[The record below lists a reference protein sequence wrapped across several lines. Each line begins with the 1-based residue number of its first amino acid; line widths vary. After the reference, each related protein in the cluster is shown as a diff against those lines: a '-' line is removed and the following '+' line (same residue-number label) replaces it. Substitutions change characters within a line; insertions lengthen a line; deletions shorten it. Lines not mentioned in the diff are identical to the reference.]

1 MLSNIIK
8 ASTTTS
14 RGLFASKAIIPKF
27 QSLRS
32 KRFIFT
38 KNNILLQKKQ
48 GKSTKQPQSILTDDL
63 LTRAG
68 IDIDDPSL
76 STKNGSQSIINEINR
91 EDKDDAQQQQQDN
104 TDENQAKKF
113 KRSRKTTTELKRERY
128 ANWFYIF
135 SFSAIGGYALYMTR
149 DWEDNEPQE
158 LKDKVANGYTASL
171 MYGRFKVRFSS
182 IFTYF
187 QEPPFPDLLP
197 PPPPPPY
204 QRPLTLVLSLEDL
217 LVHSEWTQKNGW
229 RTAKRPGVDYF
240 LGYLSQYYEI
250 VLFSSNYMMYSEKI
264 AEKLDPLHAFIS
276 YNLYKEHCVYK
287 NHTHI
292 KDLSKLNRDVNKV
305 IIIDTN
311 PDSYKLQPENAI
323 PMKPWKGEYDDKL
336 IQLIPFLEYLAT
348 QQVSDVKAILNS
360 FKDKYNIPLEFHERV
375 NKLRTKFLEEQE
387 KRTKGNWALRLLGVA
402 NTVSSTSKFPLDLIR
417 EEGEKN
423 YIRFMKLIEEEKE
436 KMRIQQEKMSGQTF
450 TLKDYVEGNIPTP
463 EQQMEQQAKLQKE
476 VDEIYEQRK
485 KERGE
490 TN

>member
-14 RGLFASKAIIPKF
+14 RGLFASKTIIPKF

-38 KNNILLQKKQ
+38 KNNILFQKKQ

-348 QQVSDVKAILNS
+348 QQVSDVKPILNS